1 LLKFEKNPNF
11 NIKYL
16 PNGREYLNSAKTG
29 ESGVEN
35 WICLNCY
42 RFLGPIAEWEK
53 NGESRDLVRLSGR
66 LLVEFRHF
74 FMVLPKYFFKIC
86 VTLKSLVA

>member
-29 ESGVEN
+29 ESGVKKLNMPELFQIFRSHSGMGKKSGVHGFGALEW
-35 WICLNCY
+35 WIAC
-42 RFLGPIAEWEK
+42 
-53 NGESRDLVRLSGR
+53 
-66 LLVEFRHF
+66 
-74 FMVLPKYFFKIC
+74 
-86 VTLKSLVA
+86 